1 MNMLTNEQK
10 LDEIYQIVKAQ
21 ESRIKRARWM
31 RLLRII
37 LIVAIAYFVL
47 TNPGLI
53 ISKIT
58 EIMMPAIM
66 ENMKTT
72 LENDTG
78 WIMKQIQD
86 ILPKQ

>member
-1 MNMLTNEQK
+1 MLTNEQK

-21 ESRIKRARWM
+21 ESRIKRAGWM
-31 RLLRII
+31 RLVRII
-37 LIVAIAYFVL
+37 LILAIAYFVF

-66 ENMKTT
+66 ENMKTA